1 MADAL
6 LQAQIRDAGGKRSAG
21 RVRREGLVPAV
32 VYGLGEDNVSVSVSA
47 RELSHILGGASGAN
61 TLITLKVEGRDQL
74 ALARQIQRH
83 PIKGTVTHVDFVRV
97 RADQTIQA
105 EVPVRLIGSAE
116 GVQRGGVLEQL
127 IHALGVEAVPAKVP
141 VEFEIDISA
150 LEIGGSVRVSDVTVP
165 AGVVV
170 RNEPDE
176 LIAQI
181 AAPRVAEE
189 AVAGEGAEGA
199 EGGEGAPA
207 ASSEGAGGGE

>member
-6 LQAQIRDAGGKRSAG
+6 LQTQIRDAAGKGPAG

-32 VYGLGEDNVSVSVSA
+32 VYGLGEDTVSVTVSA
-47 RELSHILGGASGAN
+47 RDLSHILAGASGAN
-61 TLITLKVEGRDQL
+61 TLITLKVDGRDQL

-83 PIKGTVTHVDFVRV
+83 PIKGTVMHVDFVRV

-105 EVPVRLIGSAE
+105 DVPVRLVGNAE

-127 IHALGVEAVPAKVP
+127 VHALGVEAFPSNVP
-141 VEFEIDISA
+141 VEFEVDISA

-165 AGVVV
+165 AGVTL
-170 RNEPDE
+170 RNEPED

-189 AVAGEGAEGA
+189 AATPEGEGG
-199 EGGEGAPA
+199 EGGEGAAAA
-207 ASSEGAGGGE
+207 ASSEGAGGE